1 MDFLNQSA
9 FLKALGWSLLNSFWQ
24 FAVLWILF
32 LFILYVRKSITA
44 GLKHALAL
52 GFLITG
58 FLWFAAGLSYRYFA
72 YSEIPGFNEGSLF
85 LNDAGVASG
94 AYFIVAAFLNNNLSY
109 ISAVYL
115 LIVASLFLKFF
126 RYFYY
131 THKIQTKGLTK
142 IKAELRM
149 FVEQLAMKLEIRKK
163 VNVWLSEYVDTPIIV
178 GFLKPTI
185 LIPFACMNQLSIQQL
200 EAVILHELAHIKRND
215 YLLNLFIAITEIVFF
230 FNPFS
235 RLFTRTI
242 QQERENSCDDW
253 VLQFKFDRYDYA
265 SALLSLEK
273 SRSNYLR
280 LSVPATGVGENKTLL
295 TRVKRIME
303 VKVNESTNGVRLFAY
318 MLSVALLTFVAF
330 INPGDFVI
338 SKITKEF
345 PAAVPILYPSTEN
358 NITLISNSNTVPPT
372 LTPDVT
378 KEKTKSKP
386 VKIETVE
393 IVEEEPA
400 LGDEDMFVINVADLA
415 FEGAD
420 YTTKLIAAVKEEK
433 RDFSMTDY
441 LQPIVPETPAAAPFP
456 FVPSTSFSYVFVD
469 TSKPK
474 VKAESYYE
482 KNARESLVKA
492 KKAVQQIDWEKI
504 ERQLDNK
511 VDIKK
516 LRKEIEKSLEEL
528 NWQEINEEVKLALA
542 AESTERM
549 KMLKQ
554 EAEELNRYRTQQLNL
569 KQLENEIQ
577 VKRDLY
583 RTNIQRQEQEI
594 EALLHEQKKLEAQN
608 REAIKKSIEKQQQE
622 LQAVADAKNK
632 NQKHVKPDHKTTC
645 DIQQIQTQRGKAQA
659 DATGDIKKEV
669 EKQQEVLKRVQQQ
682 KAKPTRIIVH
692 I

>member
-32 LFILYVRKSITA
+32 LFIVYVRKSMTA

-52 GFLITG
+52 AFLITG
-58 FLWFAAGLSYRYFA
+58 FLWFGAGLSYRYFA

-85 LNDAGVASG
+85 LNDAGIVSG
-94 AYFIVAAFLNNNLSY
+94 AYFSLAAFLDNNLSY
-109 ISAVYL
+109 ISAIYL

-142 IKAELRM
+142 IKAGLRM

-163 VNVWLSEYVDTPIIV
+163 VNVWLSEYVDTPIII

-185 LIPFACMNQLSIQQL
+185 LIPFACMNQLTIPQL

-273 SRSNYLR
+273 SRSNYIR
-280 LSVPATGVGENKTLL
+280 LSVPATGVGKNKTLL

-303 VKVNESTNGVRLFAY
+303 VKVNESTNGVKLFAY

-330 INPGDFVI
+330 INPGDLVI

-345 PAAVPILYPSTEN
+345 PAAAPILYPPTEN
-358 NITLISNSNTVPPT
+358 HISLISNTSTVPPT
-372 LTPDVT
+372 VTPAIT
-378 KEKTKSKP
+378 KEKTKSNP

-400 LGDEDMFVINVADLA
+400 PGNEDMFVFNVADLA

-420 YTTKLIAAVKEEK
+420 YTTKLIAAVKEEN

-441 LQPIVPETPAAAPFP
+441 LQPIVPETPATAPFP

-469 TSKPK
+469 TSKPR

-504 ERQLDNK
+504 EKQLDNK

-542 AESTERM
+542 AESSERM

-554 EAEELNRYRTQQLNL
+554 EAEELNRYRTQQMNL

-583 RTNIQRQEQEI
+583 RTNIQRQQQEI
-594 EALLHEQKKLEAQN
+594 EALLDEHNKLEAQN
-608 REAIKKSIEKQQQE
+608 AEAIKESIEKQQQE

-632 NQKHVKPDHKTTC
+632 NQKHLKPDHKTTC
-645 DIQQIQTQRGKAQA
+645 DFQQIQTKRRSAQT
-659 DATGDIKKEV
+659 DATSKIKKEV
-669 EKQQEVLKRVQQQ
+669 EKEQEVLKRVQQQ
-682 KAKPTRIIVH
+682 KSKPARIIVH